1 MVTSHI
7 PFPPQSL
14 GNKELCHGV
23 THLLF
28 RQPSSLE
35 VPQLERFSSLQGV
48 LPAAL
53 EQLSYQWR
61 LGNTGSVNKRE

>member
-14 GNKELCHGV
+14 GIRSFVHGV
-23 THLLF
+23 THWLLQ
-28 RQPSSLE
+28 QPSPLE
-35 VPQLERFSSLQGV
+35 VSQLERFSGLQGA

-53 EQLSYQWR
+53 EQFSYQWR
-61 LGNTGSVNKRE
+61 LGNTGSSE